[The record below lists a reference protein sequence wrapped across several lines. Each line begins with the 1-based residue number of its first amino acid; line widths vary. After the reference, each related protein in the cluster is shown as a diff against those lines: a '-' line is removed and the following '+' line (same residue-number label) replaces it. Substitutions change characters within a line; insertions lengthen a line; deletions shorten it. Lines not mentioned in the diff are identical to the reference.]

1 MGEASAD
8 QDVEIEVIDLDLEE
22 AEEDYLHFWPRCTTC
37 HTTTC

>member
-8 QDVEIEVIDLDLEE
+8 QDVEIEVIDLEE